1 MSYSNFVPQIWTTT
15 MWKEREKKFV
25 GINNCNRDY
34 EGQIKKAGDRV
45 KISGLGDVTIND
57 YTKNNFDTGLTL
69 QTMDDESTFL
79 YITESKYFNVA
90 VDNIDQAQANQK
102 FMPEIMRKAALAQ
115 NDVADQFIFKKYVD
129 AGAKVEETELT
140 SKNIVS
146 TLTSG
151 LQKLYENNVP
161 EGENIVIEVSPAV
174 FIKIWLAKILQ
185 DTDNSSLLTNGL
197 KGKFL
202 NTEVYMS
209 NNIQKTGNVNQCI
222 MRTKKAISYAEQ
234 YVETKAYDLGKDGF
248 GEAVKGLLVYGGKTV
263 YPKEMVR
270 LDLTPADE
278 TTI

>member
-1 MSYSNFVPQIWTTT
+1 MSYNNFIPQIWTTT

-25 GINNCNRDY
+25 GIKNCNRDY

-57 YTKNNFDTGLTL
+57 YTRNNFDTGLTL
-69 QTMDDESTFL
+69 QTMDDESTYL

-90 VDNIDQAQANQK
+90 VDNVDQAQANQK
-102 FMPEIMRKAALAQ
+102 LMPEIMRKAALAQ

-129 AGAKVEETELT
+129 AGATITENALT
-140 SKNIVS
+140 SKNIIS
-146 TLTSG
+146 TLTAG
-151 LQKLYENNVP
+151 LQRLYENNVP

-185 DTDNSSLLTNGL
+185 DTDNSSMLTNGL

-202 NTEVYMS
+202 NAEVYMS
-209 NNIQKTGNVNQCI
+209 NNIQKTNAVNHCI

-248 GEAVKGLLVYGGKTV
+248 GEAVKGLLVYGAKTV

>member
-1 MSYSNFVPQIWTTT
+1 MSYNNFIPQIWTTT

-25 GINNCNRDY
+25 GIKNCNRDY

-57 YTKNNFDTGLTL
+57 YTRNNFDTGLTL
-69 QTMDDESTFL
+69 QTMDDESTYL

-90 VDNIDQAQANQK
+90 VDNVDQAQANQK
-102 FMPEIMRKAALAQ
+102 LMPEIMRKAALAQ

-129 AGAKVEETELT
+129 AGATITENALT
-140 SKNIVS
+140 SKNIIS
-146 TLTSG
+146 TLTAG
-151 LQKLYENNVP
+151 LQRLYENNVP

-185 DTDNSSLLTNGL
+185 DTDNSSMLTNGL

-202 NTEVYMS
+202 NAEVYMS
-209 NNIQKTGNVNQCI
+209 NNIQKTNAVHHCI

-248 GEAVKGLLVYGGKTV
+248 GEAVKGLLVYGAKTV
-263 YPKEMVR
+263 YPKEIVR

>member
-1 MSYSNFVPQIWTTT
+1 MSYNNFIPQIWTTT

-25 GINNCNRDY
+25 GIKNCNRDY

-57 YTKNNFDTGLTL
+57 YTRNNFDTGLTL
-69 QTMDDESTFL
+69 QTMDDESTYL
-79 YITESKYFNVA
+79 YITESKYFNIA
-90 VDNIDQAQANQK
+90 VDNVDQAQANQK

-129 AGAKVEETELT
+129 AGATITENALT
-140 SKNIVS
+140 SKNIIS
-146 TLTSG
+146 TLTAG
-151 LQKLYENNVP
+151 LQRLYENNVP

-185 DTDNSSLLTNGL
+185 DTDNSSMLTNGL

-202 NTEVYMS
+202 NAEVYMS
-209 NNIQKTGNVNQCI
+209 NNIQKTGAVNHCI

-248 GEAVKGLLVYGGKTV
+248 GEAVKGLLVYGAKTV
-263 YPKEMVR
+263 YPKEIVR